1 MLEKVL
7 DESAWVTEGKYQSP
21 KCINEMIV
29 IMAHKVLRSLISDV
43 QSHKWYSILA
53 DDTRDLSNRGQ
64 MVICLRSVSDEYEVF
79 EDLFNLIIFSTS
91 DTIYSVLKNS
101 LGLDFGHCRDQEY
114 DRAQNFQG
122 YVKGVAKR
130 FKDEN
135 PAAIL
140 VHCLAHYTN
149 LYLQEVTRCCKRIK
163 EVLNFS
169 MEAIQL

>member
-21 KCINEMIV
+21 ECINEMIES
-29 IMAHKVLRSLISDV
+29 MANKVLRSLISDV
-43 QSHKWYSILA
+43 QSHKWCSILA
-53 DDTRDLSNRGQ
+53 DETRDLSNCGQ
-64 MVICLRSVSDEYEVF
+64 MVICLRRVFDEYEVF

-101 LGLDFGHCRDQEY
+101 LGLDFSHCRVQEY
-114 DRAQNFQG
+114 DKAQNFQG
-122 YVKGVAKR
+122 HVKGVAKR

-140 VHCLAHYTN
+140 VHCLAHCTN
-149 LYLQEVTRCCKRIK
+149 FYFQDVANTLKK
-163 EVLNFS
+163 H
-169 MEAIQL
+169 